1 MADFVANVKDVGN
14 ESSQV
19 AAASS
24 AVRDL
29 TTGNS
34 SNKSTTNDQSGNSST
49 QPNIGSQSQPNSS
62 TNSSKKPK
70 NQNRIIKTKKSL
82 NTNKD
87 GKNKPS
93 NTSVI
98 NSTFSPMHDIN
109 YKNPNKNN
117 PKLNRSKSSSNINDY
132 KDNNKKNILR
142 SNSFTFGDSDSD
154 DSNVGIRTRNG
165 KEVQEAA
172 KNKKP
177 STTDKISTEK
187 QDSDTEAVVLKEKV
201 KPVPAKLKTIPEP
214 KPWMISRQF
223 NNYLTPQF
231 GETPYKSAPYIK
243 NAVMI
248 YDTIDEAIKT
258 KNVKYPHTK
267 SFAQTTKTRKIS
279 DRMKDVFTNIKD
291 KLVKNKN
298 DKLQE
303 SKDQAKKDQAETD
316 AKNLVDDLLK
326 INFDD
331 IKADHSLIIELHIK
345 IQQVEG
351 GAKAY
356 ITKLENEAMNMKG
369 GKRTRRKR
377 QPVQKGGNND
387 NGDMEKEKKK
397 KKLKIVNIL
406 KQLNSANYIDYEIE
420 SIIQELKRLL
430 GPPSTVNTSIPETI
444 TTTTTVQEDMYSE
457 PLPVCNK
464 YDENVDNDS
473 KCKENREKL
482 KNRLQ
487 YFKKLKELNA
497 MHNDN
502 ALVIFA
508 ENTFKDA
515 ENVIEFNKKTIE
527 AYSKPYAK
535 SDDTTTNKDDK
546 DEQYLATLMPFEP
559 IDKKDS
565 TLDKK
570 ITKYNDIVKYLN
582 KNKKHIVNPQ
592 LDEKLMTTNTK
603 QTVTQSSSLKNIL
616 DVEHIL
622 NMIGSFNMG
631 EYQSTYGNANNM
643 GDPGHKKTS
652 DITVVK
658 STDILRKPENNVNAK

>member
-1 MADFVANVKDVGN
+1 MAEFVEENKTVGN
-14 ESSQV
+14 ESSQ
-19 AAASS
+19 AQPKINIAASS
-24 AVRDL
+24 
-29 TTGNS
+29 
-34 SNKSTTNDQSGNSST
+34 NKQGDVGKNNTNRINKKKNDSDSGSYIDVNIRTDGKTVQENKNSST
-49 QPNIGSQSQPNSS
+49 ANKTPL
-62 TNSSKKPK
+62 K
-70 NQNRIIKTKKSL
+70 NQVP
-82 NTNKD
+82 D
-87 GKNKPS
+87 
-93 NTSVI
+93 
-98 NSTFSPMHDIN
+98 
-109 YKNPNKNN
+109 
-117 PKLNRSKSSSNINDY
+117 
-132 KDNNKKNILR
+132 
-142 SNSFTFGDSDSD
+142 
-154 DSNVGIRTRNG
+154 
-165 KEVQEAA
+165 
-172 KNKKP
+172 
-177 STTDKISTEK
+177 
-187 QDSDTEAVVLKEKV
+187 DTESKAHFKKKV
-201 KPVPAKLKTIPEP
+201 KVPPKLKTKQEP
-214 KPWMISRQF
+214 KSSWLSKTIS
-223 NNYLTPQF
+223 NALTSEHF
-231 GETPYKSAPYIK
+231 DEIPYTSAPDIK

-248 YDTIDEAIKT
+248 YDTIDEAMKT
-258 KNVKYPHTK
+258 KPENYPYTK
-267 SFAQTTKTRKIS
+267 SFAQTNKTRKKS
-279 DRMKDVFTNIKD
+279 DMFTKAKDMFTKAKDNLKQKYNTKNTQYIQNIQKTWDTSKENRKKANEQSKQD
-291 KLVKNKN
+291 KEE
-298 DKLQE
+298 LQE
-303 SKDQAKKDQAETD
+303 SKVQAETE
-316 AKNLVDDLLK
+316 AKNLVDDLLEIDIDK
-326 INFDD
+326 IEPNN
-331 IKADHSLIIELHIK
+331 SLIIDLHIK

-356 ITKLENEAMNMKG
+356 IAKLENEAMKG
-369 GKRTRRKR
+369 GKRGKRTRRKR
-377 QPVQKGGNND
+377 LPVQKGGNND

-430 GPPSTVNTSIPETI
+430 GPSSDVDTSIPETI
-444 TTTTTVQEDMYSE
+444 ETTTTVQEDMYSE